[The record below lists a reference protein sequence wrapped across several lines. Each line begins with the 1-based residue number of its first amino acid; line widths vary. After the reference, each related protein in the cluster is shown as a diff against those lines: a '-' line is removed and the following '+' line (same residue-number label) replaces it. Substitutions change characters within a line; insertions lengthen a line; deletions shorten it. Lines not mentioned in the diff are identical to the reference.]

1 MTEVSGRPLTLA
13 IDGPA
18 GAGKSTLAR
27 IVAARLGY
35 LHIDTGAM
43 YRALAL
49 KALQEGLSESDDERL
64 TQLAIQTSVRLERR
78 PDGKLAVILDGE
90 DVTEAIRRPE
100 VTQIVSRISAPQGLR
115 QRLIELQRELA
126 QNGGVVMDGRDI
138 GSVVLPDAD
147 LKFFITASLEER
159 AQRRQKELT
168 RAGFNV
174 SPAELEKDI
183 AQRDEADR
191 KKAGS
196 LVQVPDAVYVDT
208 TGRTVEEIVTFILSH
223 CRRGSA

>member
-1 MTEVSGRPLTLA
+1 
-13 IDGPA
+13 
-18 GAGKSTLAR
+18 
-27 IVAARLGY
+27 
-35 LHIDTGAM
+35 M